1 MIFKARTSYG
11 TDLFYDVAGGV
22 LVSRFPVLTGA
33 ELPFEEVDPQPSPL
47 TPFRLFA
54 NPGLDGPTAFL
65 IKPSIPYRNLS
76 TGLVLFYNSWMS
88 APSPILPDDV
98 HLSLRVDGLIAYS
111 ALNKMTVITT
121 PEFSDRLHD
130 YFTMV

>member
-1 MIFKARTSYG
+1 MIFKARISYG
-11 TDLFYDVAGGV
+11 SDLFYSTPRGV
-22 LVSRFPVLTGA
+22 LVSRVNLSANSQYVFDEV
-33 ELPFEEVDPQPSPL
+33 ELPSSSL

-54 NPGLDGPTAFL
+54 LPGLDGPSSFL
-65 IKPSIPYRNLS
+65 IQPLIPHRNLL
-76 TGLVLFYNSWMS
+76 TGVVLFYNSWMS
-88 APSPILPDDV
+88 SPSPILPDDV
-98 HLSLRVDGLIAYS
+98 HLSLRLEGLVTYS